1 MASKNNGLVGK
12 ARDEFMEEWDK
23 TTKQLRESGRDLSK
37 INLVPCY
44 KEYRHMFNE
53 KEK

>member
-12 ARDEFMEEWDK
+12 LKDEFIRDWDE
-23 TTKQLRESGRDLSK
+23 TTKKLRDSGKDLSK
-37 INLVPCY
+37 INLVPSY
-44 KEYRHMFNE
+44 KEYRNMFKE

>member
-1 MASKNNGLVGK
+1 MVSKNNGLVGK
-12 ARDEFMEEWDK
+12 ARDEFMEDWDN
-23 TTKQLRESGRDLSK
+23 TTKQLREIGKDLSK
-37 INLVPCY
+37 INLVPSY

>member
-1 MASKNNGLVGK
+1 MASKNNCLVGK
-12 ARDEFMEEWDK
+12 LKDEFMRDWDE
-23 TTKQLRESGRDLSK
+23 TTKKLRDSGKDLSN